1 MEQTRDKTRMYST
14 PHDAPGASCIV
25 TKLRKDSISESMIQ
39 ALYYYD
45 IVGNKVMIRTYIM
58 DSEMSSFLNLVT
70 MHEAPSAS

>member
-1 MEQTRDKTRMYST
+1 MHSDQM
-14 PHDAPGASCIV
+14 
-25 TKLRKDSISESMIQ
+25 RKDSISESMIQ